1 MANIFTNHKLQA
13 STSLQPLCSVSGPPG
28 TSALVNTL
36 LFANKTVSNEASI
49 SLVLRRS
56 GDPDIY
62 LARYMRVLP
71 GTTLYFPKPITLL
84 PGDSLQVEA
93 SLNSAIDVVAN
104 VVTITP

>member
-1 MANIFTNHKLQA
+1 
-13 STSLQPLCSVSGPPG
+13 
-28 TSALVNTL
+28 
-36 LFANKTVSNEASI
+36 
-49 SLVLRRS
+49 
-56 GDPDIY
+56 
-62 LARYMRVLP
+62 MRVLP